1 MNDTAKIIISALIGG
16 AVALAAY
23 QAIKIIAG
31 KKKPVDEIPETAP
44 EIPAQIE
51 SEPADEKEF
60 EQKWSGGHVYA
71 EPGTYHD
78 ATSADIASIHPFSII
93 SENPFDFVSTYPSP
107 IIADKSRTDY
117 TVYSKKDDD
126 LPIKEISPD
135 EFGED
140 PSFERVTWTY
150 YTDGVMTDQSD
161 HVIDNYADYVGDF
174 KPLVGRFDPNVAYV
188 RNLEKSQD
196 YEILMSESSYE
207 EIIEDHPYLRRELE
221 DHD

>member
-1 MNDTAKIIISALIGG
+1 MKDTAKIIISALIGG

-23 QAIKIIAG
+23 QAIKKIAS
-31 KKKPVDEIPETAP
+31 KKKPAEEIPETAP

-60 EQKWSGGHVYA
+60 EPQWSGGHVY
-71 EPGTYHD
+71 PGTGMYYSV
-78 ATSADIASIHPFSII
+78 TPADIAK
-93 SENPFDFVSTYPSP
+93 VYPSS

-126 LPIKEISPD
+126 SPITEISPD

-196 YEILMSESSYE
+196 YEILISESSYE